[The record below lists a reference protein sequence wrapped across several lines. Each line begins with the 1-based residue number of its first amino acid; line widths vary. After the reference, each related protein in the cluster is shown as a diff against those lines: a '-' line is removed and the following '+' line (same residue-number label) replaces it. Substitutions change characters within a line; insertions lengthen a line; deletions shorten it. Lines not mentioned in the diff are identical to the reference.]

1 MIFFPIYLC
10 FITLFVKGI
19 NTKPFSCISEIYC
32 QGKML
37 DEIQRSGIFLDSKT
51 FVDMPTKRPESQVLA
66 AFHDLPENASL
77 SDLHKFLNE
86 NFDPPGSELDY
97 PNPEDWKD
105 NIELFNNIHDPDLLE
120 FSKEIHCK
128 WKNLIRVVNFSRL
141 CEGCVSSH
149 LNLKFPFVVP
159 GGRFRE
165 FYYWD
170 TFWILEGLLISEMW
184 QTAKGVLL
192 NFFEIVDQF
201 GYIPNGSRIY
211 YLNRSQPPLLV
222 QMVKLYI
229 EYTSDYS
236 ILLSALPFLDR
247 EYLFWMNY
255 RVVELEHATS
265 GSFKHRLNVYRV
277 NNTLPRPESL
287 MEDIHLGKNLPADE
301 ERIRFYGNL
310 ASAAES
316 GWDFSSRWF
325 KFDSLKDKHT
335 HQEYSQMHGSAR
347 SYSVPF
353 EDLTSIDIVSLIPLD
368 LNAIMFA
375 NEKILAT
382 FHTIMTLHF
391 GYAPSAMVD
400 FYTKS
405 AASRYE
411 AMKMFLW
418 SPTLSMWSDY
428 NFVTK
433 KLRNEAIYD
442 FDVQKPHSKPLLS
455 KFYISD
461 FSPIWYFDNCDLEG
475 FERVSITTS
484 SNVNCLDDLKRLNDL
499 VLINL
504 LDHVECSLKQQ
515 NGDKNESRLWN
526 YPGGIPISEIVSGQQ
541 WDFPNAWAPFQYY
554 LVFALL
560 KKSQS
565 TQDGSL
571 KNRLK
576 HAALEIAQ
584 RWIKSTFCGWKRT
597 GHFFEKYNVLYAGM
611 PGEGGE
617 YIVQDGFG
625 WTNAVI
631 LMMLKKFGKD
641 LKLPMDCSIRPPIY
655 PYFKSTLKASLVRH
669 SELVR
674 SSSEKCL
681 KDLHSIIQSTAHEK
695 TILNLH

>member
-1 MIFFPIYLC
+1 
-10 FITLFVKGI
+10 
-19 NTKPFSCISEIYC
+19 
-32 QGKML
+32 ML
-37 DEIQRSGIFLDSKT
+37 DEIQKSGIFLDSKT
-51 FVDMPTKRPESQVLA
+51 FVDMPTKRPEAQVLA
-66 AFHDLPENASL
+66 AFRSLPENVSL
-77 SDLHKFLNE
+77 SDLHEFLNE
-86 NFDPPGSELDY
+86 NFDSPGSELDY

-105 NIELFNNIHDPDLLE
+105 NIELFKHIHDPDLLE
-120 FSKEIHCK
+120 FSKEIHSK
-128 WKNLIRVVNFSRL
+128 WKNLIRIVNFSRL

-149 LNLKFPFVVP
+149 LHLKFPFVVP

-192 NFFEIVDQF
+192 NFFDIVDQF

-229 EYTSDYS
+229 DYTSDYS
-236 ILLSALPFLDR
+236 ILLLALPLLDK
-247 EYLFWMNY
+247 EYMFWMNY
-255 RVVELEHATS
+255 RTVELEHPTS
-265 GSFKHRLNVYRV
+265 GTTKYYLNVYRV

-287 MEDIHLGKNLPADE
+287 MEDTHLGKNLLTDK
-301 ERIRFYGNL
+301 ERHKFYGNL

-325 KFDSLKDKHT
+325 DFDSLKSKKT
-335 HQEYSQMHGSAR
+335 HQEFHQRTGNGFQP
-347 SYSVPF
+347 YSVPF
-353 EDLTSIDIVSLIPLD
+353 EDLISIDIMNLVPLD

-375 NEKILAT
+375 NERILAA
-382 FHTIMTLHF
+382 FHMIMTSHF
-391 GYAPSAMVD
+391 GHPPAHMVS
-400 FYTKS
+400 FYTNS
-405 AASRYE
+405 ASSRYM
-411 AMKMFLW
+411 AMKKFLW

-428 NFVTK
+428 NFLTR
-433 KLRNEAIYD
+433 KLRNEAIHD
-442 FDVQKPHSKPLLS
+442 FNMKNMNTSSLLS

-461 FSPIWYFDNCDLEG
+461 FSPIWYFNNCDLEG
-475 FERVSITTS
+475 VERIKIISTDYGDYLDDIEKTNDIVVMNLLERVEFSMQAQGKDW
-484 SNVNCLDDLKRLNDL
+484 NC
-499 VLINL
+499 
-504 LDHVECSLKQQ
+504 SQ
-515 NGDKNESRLWN
+515 LWG

-554 LVFALL
+554 LVSALL

-565 TQDGSL
+565 VTNESL
-571 KNRLK
+571 KTRLRY
-576 HAALEIAQ
+576 AALELAQ
-584 RWIKSTFCGWKRT
+584 RWIKSTFCGWRRT

-641 LKLPMDCSIRPPIY
+641 LKLPLDCSIRPPAY
-655 PYFKSTLKASLVRH
+655 PYFKSTIKASLIHKRRAA
-669 SELVR
+669 R
-674 SSSEKCL
+674 SSSDVCL
-681 KDLHSIIQSTAHEK
+681 KNLHYIIQNTASKEAIAN
-695 TILNLH
+695 TNP